1 MSFEKI
7 EEYEA
12 AEAAALKLNPFFA
25 SKLILALLESGK
37 VSYTEFTN
45 LYVDI
50 LQERQRKDQHDKAA
64 LILHLG
70 LCSVGDAEQFRKQG
84 RKLLYEKG
92 YYTGLDGS
100 ELGKMLELE
109 FKKPQ
114 DNDNTGI

>member
-1 MSFEKI
+1 MSFERI
-7 EEYEA
+7 DEYEA

-25 SKLILALLESGK
+25 SKLVLALLEAGK
-37 VSYTEFTN
+37 VSYTEFTK

-50 LQERQRKDQHDKAA
+50 LQERQRNAQQDKAA

-84 RKLLYEKG
+84 RQLLYDKG

-109 FKKPQ
+109 FKPQ